1 MKKLIVLV
9 TCLLVVGFSVVGCGK
24 KDDGDK
30 VVVLKLAHGLDTTHP
45 VHKGMEHMAGL
56 VAEKSQGKLKI
67 DIYPSEQLGSER
79 ECIEQLQIGAL
90 AMTKISTAALES
102 FVPEVKVLGLPY
114 LFRNDDHYWKVLLG
128 DIGKE
133 LMDAGTSKGLKGLCF
148 YDAGARSFYGKKP
161 IKTPADLVG
170 LKVRV
175 IKSNMAMKMIE
186 AMGGSATPIDWGELY
201 TSLQQGVVDAA
212 ENNAPSFQTS
222 HHYDV
227 CKYYTLDEHTRPP
240 DLLLIS
246 NGAWGKLSP
255 EFQGILQAAATESV
269 AYQRKL
275 WAQKVEEALK
285 VVKEAGVEVSYPDKG
300 PFKEA
305 VKPLWDEFEGT
316 AIMDMAK
323 RIEQVQ

>member
-114 LFRNDDHYWKVLLG
+114 LFRKILSFINNITAISFCVLKV
-128 DIGKE
+128 
-133 LMDAGTSKGLKGLCF
+133 SF
-148 YDAGARSFYGKKP
+148 YD
-161 IKTPADLVG
+161 KTLAANPL
-170 LKVRV
+170 
-175 IKSNMAMKMIE
+175 SNI
-186 AMGGSATPIDWGELY
+186 
-201 TSLQQGVVDAA
+201 
-212 ENNAPSFQTS
+212 
-222 HHYDV
+222 
-227 CKYYTLDEHTRPP
+227 
-240 DLLLIS
+240 
-246 NGAWGKLSP
+246 
-255 EFQGILQAAATESV
+255 
-269 AYQRKL
+269 
-275 WAQKVEEALK
+275 
-285 VVKEAGVEVSYPDKG
+285 
-300 PFKEA
+300 
-305 VKPLWDEFEGT
+305 
-316 AIMDMAK
+316 
-323 RIEQVQ
+323 